1 MALATP
7 FRPAVKADC
16 PQIAEL
22 FAVASGGVSVYV
34 WSLMADEFPG
44 LSPLEIGA
52 LRYARDDIPFSYRN
66 CTVAAPGGRL
76 AGMMVAFPMEVRPE
90 TVDSAPAAAPPPVLR
105 PYAELEDQGSYYICG
120 IALYPEYRAL
130 GFGSQFL
137 DIAREQ
143 ARTFGMERLSLI
155 AFADNVGAV
164 RLYQRHGFRIT
175 DRRPVVRHPLIRH
188 TGDALLMVAEA

>member
-34 WSLMADEFPG
+34 WSLMAEEFPG

-52 LRYARDDIPFSYRN
+52 RRYAREDIPFSYRN
-66 CTVAAPGGRL
+66 CTIAAPGGRL

-90 TVDSAPAAAPPPVLR
+90 TADSASADVPPVLH

-120 IALYPEYRAL
+120 IALYPEYRGL

-137 DIAREQ
+137 DIARGQ
-143 ARTFGMERLSLI
+143 ARAFGMNRLSLI
-155 AFADNVGAV
+155 AFSDNVAAV
-164 RLYQRHGFRIT
+164 RLYERNGFRVA
-175 DRRPVVRHPLIRH
+175 DRRAVVPHPLIRH
-188 TGDALLMVAEA
+188 HGDALLMVAAA